1 MTVPT
6 PTDLTPTERRRNGL
20 RWVQEGKVSYD
31 PLAASFLVDAKTV
44 TGWDWRT
51 FSEMNQAG
59 WIAITDA
66 RAVAAVELTEA
77 GRKILEP

>member
-6 PTDLTPTERRRNGL
+6 ELTPTERRRNGL

-31 PLAASFLVDAKTV
+31 PIAAAWLVGSTTV

-59 WIAITDA
+59 WIAITDE
-66 RAVAAVELTEA
+66 RVAAPVVLTET
-77 GRKILEP
+77 GRKILEG